1 MPSSTLVI
9 APVLVPLVA
18 GILLLL
24 FRARELRG
32 RRAFSLLAVAVQIAL
47 ALGLMAATHH
57 GDILTYHL
65 GNWPAPYGIVLVADR
80 LAAWLLLI
88 TALLAGFALWQACQG
103 LDRRGRHFH
112 VLFQWQLFG
121 LNGAFL
127 TGDLF
132 NLFVF
137 FEVLLLASYGLVL
150 HGGGPARTRAGLHYV
165 VVNLAGSA
173 LFLIA
178 AGLLY
183 GIFGTLN
190 LAHLARLMTAMP
202 AENLGPA
209 RTALLL
215 LLGVFAL
222 KAALLPLHLWL
233 PATYASALAPVAALF
248 AIMTKVGAYAILRV
262 ATLLL
267 GAQAGDGLA
276 GLYEAW
282 LLSLAQATLVAGMLG
297 ALAAPSLGR
306 QTAWLVVA
314 SVGTLLI
321 AFGLGDREA
330 LAAGLYYLPHSSFA
344 AAALFMLAVPI
355 ARGRGTLTDRFVPGP
370 DIPRAPLVGT
380 LFFLCAILL
389 AGLPPLSGFLGKVLL
404 LQAALDQPGWP
415 WILATVLTAGLLGLV
430 ALARSGSLLFFRSA
444 APSQGQELAATRT
457 LAGEAPVPGVAPV
470 SAESAC
476 PEGVSHA
483 PAAVVPPVRNGS
495 PASGYRALL
504 PAAVLL
510 LLTLGLTLWAGDW
523 LELTT
528 AIADQLLQPHAYIR
542 AVLGEMP

>member
-1 MPSSTLVI
+1 M
-9 APVLVPLVA
+9 
-18 GILLLL
+18 
-24 FRARELRG
+24 
-32 RRAFSLLAVAVQIAL
+32 
-47 ALGLMAATHH
+47 
-57 GDILTYHL
+57 
-65 GNWPAPYGIVLVADR
+65 
-80 LAAWLLLI
+80 
-88 TALLAGFALWQACQG
+88 
-103 LDRRGRHFH
+103 
-112 VLFQWQLFG
+112 
-121 LNGAFL
+121 
-127 TGDLF
+127 
-132 NLFVF
+132 
-137 FEVLLLASYGLVL
+137 
-150 HGGGPARTRAGLHYV
+150 
-165 VVNLAGSA
+165 
-173 LFLIA
+173 
-178 AGLLY
+178 
-183 GIFGTLN
+183 
-190 LAHLARLMTAMP
+190 
-202 AENLGPA
+202 
-209 RTALLL
+209 
-215 LLGVFAL
+215 
-222 KAALLPLHLWL
+222 
-233 PATYASALAPVAALF
+233 
-248 AIMTKVGAYAILRV
+248 
-262 ATLLL
+262 
-267 GAQAGDGLA
+267 
-276 GLYEAW
+276 
-282 LLSLAQATLVAGMLG
+282 
-297 ALAAPSLGR
+297 
-306 QTAWLVVA
+306 
-314 SVGTLLI
+314 GTLLI

-444 APSQGQELAATRT
+444 APSQGQEFAATRT
-457 LAGEAPVPGVAPV
+457 LTGEAPVPGVAPV

-476 PEGVSHA
+476 PEGVSYA